1 MMYDT
6 MIIGA
11 GPAGM
16 TAALYA
22 ARSNLKVALL
32 ERGIYGGQ
40 MNNTAEIENYPG
52 YARISGPELADKMFE
67 PLENLGV
74 EHLFGQ
80 VEKIEDH
87 GNYKKIITEDGAF
100 ETKTVI
106 LASGANHRH
115 LGVPGEEECN
125 SRGVSYCAVCDG
137 AFFRDE
143 DLLVVGGGDSAVEE
157 AIFLTRFAKSV
168 TIVHRRDQLRA
179 QKLLQ
184 ERAFANE
191 KISFIW
197 DSVVKEIKGDDRR
210 VTSVVFE
217 NVKTGQISESDF
229 GGVFVYVGL
238 DPVSDFVK
246 DLGICDEA
254 GWIVT
259 DQHMKTA
266 IDGIYAIGD
275 VRQKDLR
282 QITTAVGDGAVAGQ
296 EVYKYIT
303 EH

>member
-52 YARISGPELADKMFE
+52 YARISGPELAEKMFE

-87 GNYKKIITEDGAF
+87 GGYKKIITGDEVF

-115 LGVPGEEECN
+115 LGVPGEEEYN

-197 DSVVKEIKGDDRR
+197 DSVVKEIKGDDRK

-217 NVKTGQISESDF
+217 NVKTGQSSESDF

>member
-52 YARISGPELADKMFE
+52 YARISGPELAEKMFE

-87 GNYKKIITEDGAF
+87 GDFKKIITEDEVF

-106 LASGANHRH
+106 LAPGANHRH
-115 LGVPGEEECN
+115 LGVPGEEEYN

-179 QKLLQ
+179 QQLLQ

>member
-52 YARISGPELADKMFE
+52 YARISGPELAEKMFE

-87 GNYKKIITEDGAF
+87 GDYKKIITEDEVF

-115 LGVPGEEECN
+115 LGVPGEEEYN

-197 DSVVKEIKGDDRR
+197 DSIVKEIKGDDRR

-217 NVKTGQISESDF
+217 NVKTGQSSESDF

-303 EH
+303 EY

>member
-52 YARISGPELADKMFE
+52 YARISGPELAEKMFE

-87 GNYKKIITEDGAF
+87 GNYKKIITGDEVF

-115 LGVPGEEECN
+115 LGVPGEEEYN

-197 DSVVKEIKGDDRR
+197 DSVVKEIKGDDRK

-217 NVKTGQISESDF
+217 NVKTGQSSESDF